1 MDMPKIYQELM
12 NLKDCRLYGIKS
24 YDRHMFIQKLISLA
38 YRDLLSNTICD
49 VLMEINHFFRD
60 IYSNKLQ
67 TQHMKRL
74 KMNIV
79 KQYANL
85 I

>member
-24 YDRHMFIQKLISLA
+24 YNRQMFIQKLISLA